1 MRKRQNYAWRN
12 EMASDHFSIRR
23 RNFEALPG
31 YIIKL

>member
-31 YIIKL
+31 YIIKS